1 MIVNGQYIDY
11 DEKTIADIQTR
22 INKSDDL
29 PGDLKSEIE
38 KPKDVIDNQQSS
50 WDFTNQAFFDAEYS
64 AERFETYAYYREMD
78 NMEFIHRGLEIVADD
93 ATQSNPEG
101 DVVKVYSDNEKI
113 REILWDLFMERLDM
127 NNELWNIVYDTA
139 KLGDNFFEVVPD
151 DYKNPQK
158 IIFLRYLKPDNIE
171 RIEEEGG
178 RLSHFEYKVDG
189 SDDREKE
196 KNAHFRK
203 AIEDQQ
209 EVESVYKLQPWQVVH
224 FKVQN
229 NRETDPYG
237 GSLLKAGIRT
247 YRRLSLLED
256 IILVYRISR
265 APERRVFKIN
275 VGNMNYADAQRF
287 VQKIKEKYRTQSF
300 IDEQG
305 NINKKANMLSITSDI
320 FIPVREGG
328 QGTEVDT
335 LQGGEALNEIKDLDY
350 FKNKI
355 LRTMN
360 IPLAYLGDES
370 DRSRGSLCLAP
381 NTKIKLADGRN
392 LEIKEVAKE
401 YQEGKQNYVYS
412 IDENN
417 EWVIKPVS
425 WAGITR
431 RNTKTLKITLDNGEE
446 VIATPD
452 HRFML
457 RDGSYEEAQN
467 LKEGTSLMPIY
478 TKYSSKELKD
488 RIDGYEMLL
497 NNNTGEWEYTH
508 RIAKKNEL
516 LVEKNNDTKKTTV
529 HHADFNKLNNNP
541 DNLVLMDRVSH
552 WKLHSERTKKL
563 WKMEEYREKMCKR
576 GFISEEQIKSKIKEL
591 DTDKLETISNSL
603 NVNRQT
609 LRFIVQDFGYE
620 NWIDF
625 VEKNFEYYKSYR
637 DHKIITK
644 DDLLENIFN
653 PNEKMQDVAKRMK
666 LGVYKIINVIKEEG
680 YNNWFEFITLEKDLK
695 HIFSLSNNLS
705 IKEASEEIN
714 CSPTTLTKK
723 MKLAGYKGWKDFRF
737 NHKVV
742 SVEDYDILEETY
754 DITVDEETPNFA
766 LTAGIVIHNS
776 QMDIKFSRFIERIQ
790 SQIIKGLNKIAALEL
805 FFQGYKKEDLSNFAI
820 ELTPPSNIKELVD
833 LDLINQRMGL
843 IGTIQGLEIYS
854 NAWILRNIMK
864 HSDREIAE
872 INMEKQQEVEQ
883 QGGEE
888 GGEGG
893 GGDFGGDFGGGEIE
907 GGPDEFGGEEGGGEE
922 FGEEPAP
929 EGGEEAPAPEEGE
942 AEVASTIIN
951 MLGKDF
957 IVENK
962 DDFFKILK
970 ASEKYLK
977 EEKRPRDKISMM
989 LEHASDIIN
998 SEVKKKSKTKTPEI
1012 RKQFIIN
1019 EMGGLSFS
1027 KDGTKESM
1035 TLYEGMGEEAIEK
1048 EVLLNS

>member
-335 LQGGEALNEIKDLDY
+335 
-350 FKNKI
+350 
-355 LRTMN
+355 
-360 IPLAYLGDES
+360 
-370 DRSRGSLCLAP
+370 
-381 NTKIKLADGRN
+381 
-392 LEIKEVAKE
+392 
-401 YQEGKQNYVYS
+401 
-412 IDENN
+412 
-417 EWVIKPVS
+417 
-425 WAGITR
+425 
-431 RNTKTLKITLDNGEE
+431 
-446 VIATPD
+446 
-452 HRFML
+452 
-457 RDGSYEEAQN
+457 
-467 LKEGTSLMPIY
+467 
-478 TKYSSKELKD
+478 
-488 RIDGYEMLL
+488 
-497 NNNTGEWEYTH
+497 
-508 RIAKKNEL
+508 
-516 LVEKNNDTKKTTV
+516 
-529 HHADFNKLNNNP
+529 
-541 DNLVLMDRVSH
+541 
-552 WKLHSERTKKL
+552 
-563 WKMEEYREKMCKR
+563 
-576 GFISEEQIKSKIKEL
+576 
-591 DTDKLETISNSL
+591 
-603 NVNRQT
+603 
-609 LRFIVQDFGYE
+609 
-620 NWIDF
+620 
-625 VEKNFEYYKSYR
+625 
-637 DHKIITK
+637 
-644 DDLLENIFN
+644 
-653 PNEKMQDVAKRMK
+653 MK
-666 LGVYKIINVIKEEG
+666 
-680 YNNWFEFITLEKDLK
+680 
-695 HIFSLSNNLS
+695 
-705 IKEASEEIN
+705 
-714 CSPTTLTKK
+714 
-723 MKLAGYKGWKDFRF
+723 
-737 NHKVV
+737 
-742 SVEDYDILEETY
+742 
-754 DITVDEETPNFA
+754 
-766 LTAGIVIHNS
+766 
-776 QMDIKFSRFIERIQ
+776 
-790 SQIIKGLNKIAALEL
+790 
-805 FFQGYKKEDLSNFAI
+805 
-820 ELTPPSNIKELVD
+820 
-833 LDLINQRMGL
+833 
-843 IGTIQGLEIYS
+843 
-854 NAWILRNIMK
+854 
-864 HSDREIAE
+864 
-872 INMEKQQEVEQ
+872 
-883 QGGEE
+883 
-888 GGEGG
+888 
-893 GGDFGGDFGGGEIE
+893 
-907 GGPDEFGGEEGGGEE
+907 
-922 FGEEPAP
+922 
-929 EGGEEAPAPEEGE
+929 
-942 AEVASTIIN
+942 
-951 MLGKDF
+951 
-957 IVENK
+957 
-962 DDFFKILK
+962 
-970 ASEKYLK
+970 
-977 EEKRPRDKISMM
+977 
-989 LEHASDIIN
+989 
-998 SEVKKKSKTKTPEI
+998 
-1012 RKQFIIN
+1012 
-1019 EMGGLSFS
+1019 
-1027 KDGTKESM
+1027 
-1035 TLYEGMGEEAIEK
+1035 
-1048 EVLLNS
+1048 